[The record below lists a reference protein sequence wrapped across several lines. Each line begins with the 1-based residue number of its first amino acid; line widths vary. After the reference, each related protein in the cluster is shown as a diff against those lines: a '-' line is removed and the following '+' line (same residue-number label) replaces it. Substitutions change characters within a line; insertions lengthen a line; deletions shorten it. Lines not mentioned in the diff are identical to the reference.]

1 MRKFIL
7 ICSCF
12 NMGKKASEAYALM
25 FPDEVLPP
33 IIKGRD
39 RIAKF
44 AAETKNEHIKAISR
58 LSGKFAYYVELDEDN
73 NIVEEYNLTTGQRI
87 A

>member
-12 NMGKKASEAYALM
+12 NMGKKASEAYALK
-25 FPDEVLPP
+25 FPNEVLPP

-44 AAETKNEHIKAISR
+44 AAETKNEHIKAIGK
-58 LSGKFAYYVELDEDN
+58 LSGRFAYYVKLDDDN